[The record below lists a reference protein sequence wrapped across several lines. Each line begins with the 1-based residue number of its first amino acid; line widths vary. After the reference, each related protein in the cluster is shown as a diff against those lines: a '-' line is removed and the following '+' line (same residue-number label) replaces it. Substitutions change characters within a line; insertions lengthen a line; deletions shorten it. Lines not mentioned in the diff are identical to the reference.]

1 MKYTPEYLLH
11 LAEIRLEQENKF
23 PFKNADD
30 EGIALFEKSMEILQK
45 LERADKNEKNNLKKL
60 NSVNN
65 NGK

>member
-1 MKYTPEYLLH
+1 MKYTPEYLWK

-23 PFKNADD
+23 PFKNAEC
-30 EGIALFEKSMEILQK
+30 EGLALLLKGLEVLHK
-45 LERADKNEKNNLKKL
+45 LEQADRNEKNNLKKL